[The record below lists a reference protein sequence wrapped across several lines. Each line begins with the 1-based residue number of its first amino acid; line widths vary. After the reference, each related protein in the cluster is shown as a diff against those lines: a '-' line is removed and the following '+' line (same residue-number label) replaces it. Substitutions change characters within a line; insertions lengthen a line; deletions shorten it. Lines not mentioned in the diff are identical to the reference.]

1 MNLEAGCPIKDHGG
15 DAPRNRFGLER
26 LREKVSDTNGHSQ
39 MMTLQQAV
47 KSLRISKAH
56 LSNVNNGKVAGVPPL
71 RHARPG
77 RRILIKREWADVGGD
92 GSRRSKVFGRCSQ
105 LGEGEAEAILYVIL
119 QPINSGVTQLA
130 KPIYTFERF
139 TKEVYLPFCRRSWKD
154 STAGTSEQI
163 VKTHLLSA
171 FGPSLLHTIRRE
183 EMQDFLDRKALELS
197 PARLLT
203 CDGS

>member
-1 MNLEAGCPIKDHGG
+1 
-15 DAPRNRFGLER
+15 
-26 LREKVSDTNGHSQ
+26 VSDTNGHSQ